1 MKPIVVTL
9 VLMSKFNLATAG
21 PSDEATIIGLDGKGG
36 LQLATKRNGVLDLQA
51 SKNLLDDHPV
61 CRTGAYPHAYQ
72 ELKVGDCVEVHW
84 GGFKK
89 VCLGIRIIK
98 RGGQGGGAAAPDK

>member
-1 MKPIVVTL
+1 MKPIVVTIG
-9 VLMSKFNLATAG
+9 LMLNFNSVKAG

-51 SKNLLDDHPV
+51 SKNLLDENSAR
-61 CRTGAYPHAYQ
+61 RTGAYPHAYQ
-72 ELKVGDCVEVHW
+72 ELKVGNCVEVHW